1 MFFENIADA
10 FRNFSGVDVLD
21 IVLIAVFV
29 YFVFKFFRYN
39 NIGFVAGY
47 IAVFLLFAAIII
59 AITPA
64 DSLSHHFCVYL
75 LYLTPVFLVSI
86 YSKDLRRTFTRLKRA
101 KVRRLINASDDELKQ
116 TVENIVRATQ
126 NLAKKN
132 VGALIVLASDNFP
145 NHIAES
151 GTAVNADV
159 SSELIETIFVNKS
172 PLHDGA
178 VIIMGNKLIAAAC
191 LLPLSQ
197 DPNLPKD
204 FGTRHRAGVGITE
217 DGKAKC
223 IIVSEETGIISFANA
238 GRVKRYVDSEM
249 LRTFLLEAFGLKENK
264 FMTQKWFWRAKK

>member
-1 MFFENIADA
+1 MFFENIAKA
-10 FRNFSGVDVLD
+10 FENCSGVDVLD
-21 IVLIAVFV
+21 IILITVFV
-29 YFVFKFFRYN
+29 YFVIKFFRYN

-47 IAVFLLFAAIII
+47 IAFFLAVAVIII
-59 AITPA
+59 AATPQS
-64 DSLSHHFCVYL
+64 SLAHAFCTYMI
-75 LYLTPVFLVSI
+75 YFMPVLIVAI
-86 YSKDLRRTFTRLKRA
+86 YSNDLRRTFTRIKRA
-101 KVRRLINASDDELKQ
+101 RINRAIAASDDELKQ
-116 TVENIVRATQ
+116 AVENIVRATQ

-145 NHIAES
+145 THIVES

-217 DGKAKC
+217 EGKAKC